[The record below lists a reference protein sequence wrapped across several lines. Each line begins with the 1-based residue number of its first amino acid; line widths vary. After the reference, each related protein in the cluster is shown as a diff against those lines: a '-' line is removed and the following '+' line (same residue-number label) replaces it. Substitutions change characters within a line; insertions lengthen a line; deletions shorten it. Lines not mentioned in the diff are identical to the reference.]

1 MPRVVRSGRWH
12 QLRWVA
18 AAARAAKVPALV
30 GATAATLIRTTEVQ
44 VEEVP
49 TSATGR
55 RADRKATHLKKK
67 NGTNIQTK
75 PWSITVSRA
84 SPSRLSTTTKAL
96 NLTNW
101 ASKRV
106 CCFVSTFFPTNFFRF
121 GLFYGFPAVQR
132 VSTFDCLSLF
142 RWRFREIGGR
152 RRTRMVQRSQRWSS
166 GSLSGQLRRDGRLN
180 MPNA

>member
-12 QLRWVA
+12 QLLWAA
-18 AAARAAKVPALV
+18 AAARAARVPALV

-44 VEEVP
+44 VEEVQ

-75 PWSITVSRA
+75 PWSITASRA
-84 SPSRLSTTTKAL
+84 FPSRLSTTTKAP

-106 CCFVSTFFPTNFFRF
+106 CFLLFFSDSA
-121 GLFYGFPAVQR
+121 GSFYGFPAAQR
-132 VSTFDCLSLF
+132 VSTFDCLSPF

-152 RRTRMVQRSQRWSS
+152 RRARMVQRSQRRSS
-166 GSLSGQLRRDGRLN
+166 GSLPGQLRRDCRLN
-180 MPNA
+180 LQDT

>member
-1 MPRVVRSGRWH
+1 MWWIAIFLFFSFPFCRWGHCRSPDRRKRVWIKDVKGARRMPRVVRSGRWH

-106 CCFVSTFFPTNFFRF
+106 CCFVSTFFPTDLFRF
-121 GLFYGFPAVQR
+121 WAFLRIPCGAEGFNFWLLI
-132 VSTFDCLSLF
+132 SF
-142 RWRFREIGGR
+142 
-152 RRTRMVQRSQRWSS
+152 
-166 GSLSGQLRRDGRLN
+166 
-180 MPNA
+180 